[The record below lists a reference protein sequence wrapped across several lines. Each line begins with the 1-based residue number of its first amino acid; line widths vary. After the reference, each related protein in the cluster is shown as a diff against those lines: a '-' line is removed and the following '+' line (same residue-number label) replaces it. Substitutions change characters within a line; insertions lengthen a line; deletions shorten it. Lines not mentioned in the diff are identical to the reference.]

1 MSTRRKDATRAK
13 AGPSGASPIVDDM
26 LALPAQNI
34 FGARGGWTPG
44 RRGTESANSRRG
56 GHLTG
61 IGWVFSSPRAVLPEP
76 PNHKE
81 EPP

>member
-1 MSTRRKDATRAK
+1 VSTCRKDARRAE
-13 AGPSGASPIVDDM
+13 AGTSGASPIVDDT
-26 LALPAQNI
+26 LVLPEQNI
-34 FGARGGWTPG
+34 FGARGGCTPG
-44 RRGTESANSRRG
+44 RRGTESVNSRRG

-81 EPP
+81 EPT

>member
-1 MSTRRKDATRAK
+1 MSTCRKDARRAE
-13 AGPSGASPIVDDM
+13 AGTSGASPIVDDT
-26 LALPAQNI
+26 LVLPEQNI
-34 FGARGGWTPG
+34 FGARGGCTPG
-44 RRGTESANSRRG
+44 RRGTESVNSRRG

-81 EPP
+81 EPT